1 MDVAYKQLNDTFH
14 SVWSLNAELLAKQL
28 DRSLIIVKLRE
39 IIADNQSITDDMD
52 AALQRGQCR
61 FQYLIVV
68 LNKSSFP
75 VSF

>member
-39 IIADNQSITDDMD
+39 IIADNQSITDDVD
-52 AALQRGQCR
+52 VALQRGQCCTPISDSAE
-61 FQYLIVV
+61 QI
-68 LNKSSFP
+68 
-75 VSF
+75 